1 VDTGGE
7 GADREGLRKS
17 RNALEQDV
25 AITQETDDEA
35 TDKALL
41 TDDHSAHFL
50 REGLDPGTGFLHAT
64 IEFLDG
70 WIHKTVLL

>member
-1 VDTGGE
+1 MDTGGE
-7 GADREGLRKS
+7 GTDRESLRKP
-17 RNALEQDV
+17 RNALKKHV
-25 AITQETDDEA
+25 AITQETDDQA

-50 REGLDPGTGFLHAT
+50 REGLDPGAGLLDAT

-70 WIHKTVLL
+70 WIHKTVL